1 MFYSIS
7 ILVVAGLGGLFTRH
21 FLGATALGL
30 LAVNVTGSF
39 IAGYLGGLKQFDN
52 PWVTAGIVG
61 LCGCLTTFSGYA
73 LENVKL
79 FEQGDFFKIASN
91 IFLHNAMC
99 LLMCYV
105 GWSLAQ
111 KL

>member
-1 MFYSIS
+1 MFFSLS
-7 ILVVAGLGGLFTRH
+7 ILIVAGVVGMFTRY
-21 FLGATALGL
+21 FWGGTALGL
-30 LAVNVTGSF
+30 LALNVAGSF
-39 IAGYLGGLKQFDN
+39 IAGFLGGQKALAN

-79 FEQGDFFKIASN
+79 FEQGDFFKIAAN
-91 IFLHNAMC
+91 LFLHNALC
-99 LLMCYV
+99 LLLCYV

-111 KL
+111 RV